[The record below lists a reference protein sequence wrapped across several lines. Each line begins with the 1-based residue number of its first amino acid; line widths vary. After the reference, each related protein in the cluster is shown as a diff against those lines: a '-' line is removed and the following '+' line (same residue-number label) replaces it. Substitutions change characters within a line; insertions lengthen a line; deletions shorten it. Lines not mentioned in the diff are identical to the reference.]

1 MTKICNWILE
11 PRLCKSELFFTNTGK
26 FYLDIVL
33 HHASII
39 THMSVPFW
47 PGEEHHA
54 HVSHAG
60 GHGTVHC
67 HQSEVEGSGLL
78 AAGSHTERPQLGWA
92 PLLSPCT
99 DTLTLIVW
107 YYYPP
112 FSLNT
117 NMVCQE
123 YMFVLVYS
131 LSRCELWLLPSDVT
145 VPSSFSCRQFWHR
158 YYDEYTTQTALP
170 HISEW
175 WGFCNQTF
183 QFEMWR
189 ICTFTKS
196 CFHSIDV

>member
-60 GHGTVHC
+60 GHGNVHC

-78 AAGSHTERPQLGWA
+78 ALIQRGHNWAGLHCNA
-92 PLLSPCT
+92 LLSPCT
-99 DTLTLIVW
+99 DTLTLILLSTFFLEHK
-107 YYYPP
+107 YGLSRAY
-112 FSLNT
+112 
-117 NMVCQE
+117 VCVS
-123 YMFVLVYS
+123 VLV
-131 LSRCELWLLPSDVT
+131 
-145 VPSSFSCRQFWHR
+145 VP
-158 YYDEYTTQTALP
+158 L
-170 HISEW
+170 
-175 WGFCNQTF
+175 
-183 QFEMWR
+183 
-189 ICTFTKS
+189 
-196 CFHSIDV
+196 

>member
-78 AAGSHTERPQLGWA
+78 ALVQRGHNWAGLHCCPHAR
-92 PLLSPCT
+92 
-99 DTLTLIVW
+99 TLTLILLSTFFLEHTYHSV
-107 YYYPP
+107 PECS
-112 FSLNT
+112 F
-117 NMVCQE
+117 E
-123 YMFVLVYS
+123 VLK
-131 LSRCELWLLPSDVT
+131 T
-145 VPSSFSCRQFWHR
+145 
-158 YYDEYTTQTALP
+158 
-170 HISEW
+170 
-175 WGFCNQTF
+175 
-183 QFEMWR
+183 
-189 ICTFTKS
+189 
-196 CFHSIDV
+196 

>member
-33 HHASII
+33 HHDSII

-47 PGEEHHA
+47 PGEEHYA

-78 AAGSHTERPQLGWA
+78 ALVQRGHNWAGLHCCPHAHAR
-92 PLLSPCT
+92 
-99 DTLTLIVW
+99 TLWLW

-123 YMFVLVYS
+123 HMFVLVYL

-183 QFEMWR
+183 QFE
-189 ICTFTKS
+189 CGE
-196 CFHSIDV
+196 